1 MSRILPRYTD
11 QAIQHDPLEI
21 LLAEREAEETRARA
35 AIARGSTPQADPQ
48 DLRGI
53 PCIAQGTT
61 GTSPGTDPLA
71 AYLTKEHHAERHAA

>member
-11 QAIQHDPLEI
+11 QAIPHDPLEI
-21 LLAEREAEETRARA
+21 LLAEREAKETQARA
-35 AIARGSTPQADPQ
+35 AVAKGHTPQADPQ

-61 GTSPGTDPLA
+61 GTSPGTNPLDA
-71 AYLTKEHHAERHAA
+71 LLAKEHHAQRHAA